1 MYSGVNTMAS
11 PIISFRLSAEA
22 VEELRKRA
30 KAGESENQAAQRL
43 LNEIL
48 GTAKEQIE
56 TADIDSRI
64 QQAIAPLAERLAA
77 LEGKSKRVA

>member
-1 MYSGVNTMAS
+1 MAS